1 MICPHPSATSTSVRS
16 FGLVS
21 LSAASSP
28 PTSASYVVSVRHLVG
43 LGEKMS
49 GGQNPAYSYIFA
61 GFLPT
66 GCYFT
71 AVALASYTLHCPLH
85 FGIMTF
91 NKETETMYRG
101 LTPHKYTPM
110 PGVLHTEPDLRVVL
124 KWKIYRPNSVIAAVM
139 SLCTNNTLATRSTF
153 SNAFGLTCFLRSHQC
168 SPIRDSSPTICGRD
182 LRTSPVQKFTM
193 DRMR

>member
-1 MICPHPSATSTSVRS
+1 MRIAQETFLACVLPHRMRPACQRRFGSRMRPQDRRIVLRCSTSVRS
-16 FGLVS
+16 FGSVS

-66 GCYFT
+66 GCYLT
-71 AVALASYTLHCPLH
+71 AVALAWYTLHCRLH

-91 NKETETMYRG
+91 NKENETMYRG
-101 LTPHKYTPM
+101 LTPHKITPM
-110 PGVLHTEPDLRVVL
+110 SGVLHAKP
-124 KWKIYRPNSVIAAVM
+124 
-139 SLCTNNTLATRSTF
+139 
-153 SNAFGLTCFLRSHQC
+153 GLRSC
-168 SPIRDSSPTICGRD
+168 FEVTFFVRAR
-182 LRTSPVQKFTM
+182 
-193 DRMR
+193 

>member
-16 FGLVS
+16 FGWVS

-28 PTSASYVVSVRHLVG
+28 PTPASYVVSVRHLVR

-49 GGQNPAYSYIFA
+49 GGQTPAYSYIFA

-66 GCYFT
+66 GCYLT
-71 AVALASYTLHCPLH
+71 AVALASYTLHCPLP

-101 LTPHKYTPM
+101 LTPHKITPIS
-110 PGVLHTEPDLRVVL
+110 GVLHAKSPTPRVL
-124 KWKIYRPNSVIAAVM
+124 KQ
-139 SLCTNNTLATRSTF
+139 RSPRRLGDHGRYP
-153 SNAFGLTCFLRSHQC
+153 AQQKCLKHYPKRSRKLFR
-168 SPIRDSSPTICGRD
+168 ILLNR
-182 LRTSPVQKFTM
+182 
-193 DRMR
+193 

>member
-1 MICPHPSATSTSVRS
+1 MRNRDRGPLLPASVVDSCCHGPPRGRASSTGGRRTKPSPNKGRCPDRCYRRSRPHVICPYPSATSTSVRS
-16 FGLVS
+16 FGWVS

-66 GCYFT
+66 GCYLT
-71 AVALASYTLHCPLH
+71 AVALASYTLHCRLY

-91 NKETETMYRG
+91 NKETETMYSG
-101 LTPHKYTPM
+101 LTPHKSTPM
-110 PGVLHTEPDLRVVL
+110 SGVLHTEHSFGR
-124 KWKIYRPNSVIAAVM
+124 A
-139 SLCTNNTLATRSTF
+139 RS
-153 SNAFGLTCFLRSHQC
+153 G
-168 SPIRDSSPTICGRD
+168 
-182 LRTSPVQKFTM
+182 
-193 DRMR
+193 